1 MFADAGHA
9 PTTPDAGDRTTTVVI
24 VDDHRVF
31 ADSLAAA
38 LETRA
43 GLRCLGTAPAVD
55 EALPVVE
62 EHRPDVV
69 LMDAYLPRIDGIEGL
84 RMVRDRAPESQVI
97 MLTGHADLDLL
108 GRAARA
114 GAAGFLPKEA
124 DLDVVADAIR
134 TVSHGRL
141 LIDPDMITRMVEDT
155 VRPAARSR
163 NETPIDLTDRERQVL
178 GLLAQGNDPASIA
191 EMLGISV
198 HTCRGHLKNLMMK
211 MGVHSQLEAVVTAA
225 RLGMLSGHPLDS

>member
-1 MFADAGHA
+1 MSAQTGRP
-9 PTTPDAGDRTTTVVI
+9 PTTTDAGDRTTTVVL

-31 ADSLAAA
+31 VDSLAGA

-43 GLRCLGTAPAVD
+43 GLHCLGTARAVD
-55 EALPVVE
+55 EALPLVE

-84 RMVRDRAPESQVI
+84 KMVRERSPESQVI
-97 MLTGHADLDLL
+97 VLTGHADLDLL
-108 GRAARA
+108 SRAAQA

-134 TVSHGRL
+134 TVSDGHL

-155 VRPAARSR
+155 VRPTARSR
-163 NETPIDLTDRERQVL
+163 HETPIDLTDRERQVL
-178 GLLAQGNDPASIA
+178 AFLAQGNDPGSIA
-191 EMLGISV
+191 DMLGISV